1 MTTRNSTTTDASSS
15 LCTPWSLHF
24 DRDGTEDYGIIRDA
38 DGNQIAASHLTS
50 VQDPFEHGGTFWL
63 PETDGDPMP
72 ATVRKL
78 RLMTAAPKLLDLL
91 RIAVATADQNKH
103 RWVKEAF
110 AAIAEATGQ
119 EHDAKQAD
127 PGRQVYQAAP
137 RLLAALD
144 ACYPLLVQYRDIAQA
159 AGHLLGG
166 YAQARQMQVEKTCR
180 NVCEALADA
189 RGDITF

>member
-1 MTTRNSTTTDASSS
+1 MTTKNSTTTDASSS

-72 ATVRKL
+72 AIVRKL

-91 RIAVATADQNKH
+91 KVAVATADQKKH

-119 EHDAKQAD
+119 EYDAKQAETV
-127 PGRQVYQAAP
+127 RHLNRAAP
-137 RLLAALD
+137 RLLAALEA
-144 ACYPLLVQYRDIAQA
+144 ACALLRDYRTIAEA
-159 AGHLLGG
+159 LACLLGG
-166 YAQARQMQVEKTCR
+166 DADTRWHRAMD
-180 NVCEALADA
+180 VCHEAYHAVA
-189 RGDITF
+189 AAKGEIAF